1 VKKPIALLCFFALLL
16 STSAATYFYW
26 MQEQWHESVVF
37 IQIEAGAFDS
47 FENQIKLTVQDK
59 DILPDGYTWEEE
71 GREFTHKG
79 MFYDIISIKKID
91 AGWLI
96 TAASDEAEAEWEANA
111 QKLHTEG
118 QGKEQHNNK
127 SKLSISK
134 VVYDSPIKETAA
146 FNIID
151 QKIVYCS
158 YPSDIRSV
166 YLVPFSP
173 PPEFA

>member
-1 VKKPIALLCFFALLL
+1 MKKPIALLCFFALLL

-26 MQEQWHESVVF
+26 MQEQWHESEVF
-37 IQIEAGAFDS
+37 TKIEAGAFDS

-59 DILPDGYTWEEE
+59 DILPEGYTWEEE

-96 TAASDEAEAEWEANA
+96 TAASDEEEAELEANQ

-118 QGKEQHNNK
+118 QDTERPNTKFK
-127 SKLSISK
+127 ISISK
-134 VVYDSPIKETAA
+134 VVYDFPIKETFVDSVFA
-146 FNIID
+146 

>member
-1 VKKPIALLCFFALLL
+1 VKKTIALLCFFALLL

-26 MQEQWHESVVF
+26 MQEQWHESEVF
-37 IQIEAGAFDS
+37 TKIEAGAFDS

-59 DILPDGYTWEEE
+59 DILPDGYEWEEE

-96 TAASDEAEAEWEANA
+96 TAASDEEEAELEANQ

-118 QGKEQHNNK
+118 QDKQRPNTK
-127 SKLSISK
+127 FKISISK
-134 VVYDSPIKETAA
+134 VVYDSLIKETFVYPVFA
-146 FNIID
+146 
-151 QKIVYCS
+151 QKIVYS
-158 YPSDIRSV
+158 FYPTDIHAV